1 MVASQ
6 PHVSFPKH
14 ALGRWNFP
22 SRGKVVQGICL
33 PLFFPLSSPLSLS
46 LSALHSR
53 DHGRVDVSRVVAT
66 VKVSEGEYSDS
77 VVGDGQR
84 VEGGESSETDGGQ
97 G

>member
-1 MVASQ
+1 M
-6 PHVSFPKH
+6 
-14 ALGRWNFP
+14 FP
-22 SRGKVVQGICL
+22 SLSTRWDAGTFPHEGK
-33 PLFFPLSSPLSLS
+33 LFRVSASLSSSHSLPSSLSLS

-77 VVGDGQR
+77 VVGGGQR

>member
-1 MVASQ
+1 M
-6 PHVSFPKH
+6 
-14 ALGRWNFP
+14 FP
-22 SRGKVVQGICL
+22 SLSTRWDAGTFPHEGKLFRVSASLSSSHSL
-33 PLFFPLSSPLSLS
+33 PLFLSPSPPS

-77 VVGDGQR
+77 VVGGGQR

>member
-33 PLFFPLSSPLSLS
+33 PLFFPLSSSPLS

-77 VVGDGQR
+77 VVGGGQR
-84 VEGGESSETDGGQ
+84 VEDGESSETDGGQ